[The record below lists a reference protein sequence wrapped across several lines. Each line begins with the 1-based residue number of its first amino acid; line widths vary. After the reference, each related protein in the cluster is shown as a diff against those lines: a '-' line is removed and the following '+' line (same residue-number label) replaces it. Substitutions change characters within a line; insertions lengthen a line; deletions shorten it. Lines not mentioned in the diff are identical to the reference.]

1 MNWIEITHISQIDDL
16 KHSSND
22 NRVIIFKHS
31 TRCSISSL
39 ALSKFER
46 NWNYD
51 DVTPYFLDLINYRD
65 ISNHIAEVFN
75 VEHQS
80 PQLLVVENG
89 QCVNHASHNSISS
102 IDLTI
107 V

>member
-1 MNWIEITHISQIDDL
+1 MNWIEITNISQIDDL
-16 KHSSND
+16 KYSSND
-22 NRVIIFKHS
+22 NRVIVFKHS